1 VSVPSFG
8 ALGDNSELNS
18 EMSRT
23 LWVSLMRLRGG
34 PSLVPVSEI
43 AAYVQAVVANLVP
56 ATDDFQN

>member
-1 VSVPSFG
+1 MSVPSLR

-34 PSLVPVSEI
+34 PSLLPDSEI
-43 AAYVQAVVANLVP
+43 AAYVQAAVANVVP